1 VVAILTRPVAPGS
14 ARGNE
19 FRARPAD
26 QLMALKSPQRSLL
39 FGMLRFR
46 PLKSIALPLAC
57 AALLAAVAMHAADKE
72 KSEAKP
78 QKETA
83 AVNKE
88 ELKKKL
94 TPLQYAVT
102 CENGTERAFAN
113 EYWNNHEAGL
123 YVDVITGEALFAST
137 AKFDS
142 GTGWPSF
149 FQPLNKDSI
158 VEKTD
163 AAHGMVRTEVRAK
176 GSDAH
181 LGHLFNDGPQ
191 PTGQR
196 YCINSASLKF
206 IPVAKL
212 KEAGYEKYLPL
223 FEKEAPAAKSAS
235 KKTEQK

>member
-1 VVAILTRPVAPGS
+1 M
-14 ARGNE
+14 
-19 FRARPAD
+19 PA
-26 QLMALKSPQRSLL
+26 
-39 FGMLRFR
+39 FH
-46 PLKSIALPLAC
+46 PLKSFAFPISC
-57 AALLAAVAMHAADKE
+57 AAVLAAMALQAADKKE
-72 KSEAKP
+72 SEAKP
-78 QKETA
+78 KKETA

-88 ELKKKL
+88 DLKKKL

-113 EYWNNHEAGL
+113 EYWNNHEPGI
-123 YVDVITGEALFAST
+123 YVDVITGEPLFSST
-137 AKFDS
+137 AKYDS

-149 FQPLNKDSI
+149 YEPLNKGTV

-163 AAHGMVRTEVRAK
+163 VTAGMVRTEVRSK
-176 GSDAH
+176 TSDSH

-196 YCINSASLKF
+196 YCMNSAALKF

-223 FEKEAPAAKSAS
+223 FEKAAPAKEPAK
-235 KKTEQK
+235 

>member
-1 VVAILTRPVAPGS
+1 MFRPFSLKTLALPVACAGLLAVAIQA
-14 ARGNE
+14 
-19 FRARPAD
+19 AD
-26 QLMALKSPQRSLL
+26 QKKTEPE
-39 FGMLRFR
+39 
-46 PLKSIALPLAC
+46 PK
-57 AALLAAVAMHAADKE
+57 
-72 KSEAKP
+72 KP
-78 QKETA
+78 TT
-83 AVNKE
+83 VNKE

-113 EYWNNHEAGL
+113 EYWNNHEPGL

-137 AKFDS
+137 TKFDS

-149 FQPLNKDSI
+149 FEPLNKDAV
-158 VEKTD
+158 VEKKD
-163 AAHGMVRTEVRAK
+163 VSHGMVRTEIRSK

-206 IPVAKL
+206 VPVAKL

-223 FEKEAPAAKSAS
+223 FEKKGADAAKAEV
-235 KKTEQK
+235 K

>member
-1 VVAILTRPVAPGS
+1 MPS
-14 ARGNE
+14 
-19 FRARPAD
+19 
-26 QLMALKSPQRSLL
+26 S
-39 FGMLRFR
+39 R
-46 PLKSIALPLAC
+46 PLKSFALLIAC
-57 AALLAAVAMHAADKE
+57 AGVLAVAIQAADKE
-72 KSEAKP
+72 KAESKP
-78 QKETA
+78 KKQT

-113 EYWNNHEAGL
+113 EYWNNHEPGL
-123 YVDVITGEALFAST
+123 YVDVISGEALFAST
-137 AKFDS
+137 SKFDS

-149 FQPLNKDSI
+149 FEPLNKDAI
-158 VEKTD
+158 VAKTD
-163 AAHGMVRTEVRAK
+163 DSHGMVRTEIRSK

-181 LGHLFNDGPQ
+181 LGHLFNDGPK

-212 KEAGYEKYLPL
+212 KETGYEKYLSL
-223 FEKEAPAAKSAS
+223 FDKADTGAKPEKK
-235 KKTEQK
+235 